1 MASLKNNVQII
12 HDGLVKNIGI
22 VLGQAREKART
33 AAFDYM
39 QHRNTHLSDE
49 KNQEYQNA
57 EAVIAWLTKLEA
69 VVKEVPE
76 IHDDPEPAAATPEYA
91 EQ

>member
-1 MASLKNNVQII
+1 
-12 HDGLVKNIGI
+12 
-22 VLGQAREKART
+22 
-33 AAFDYM
+33 M